1 MKRIALGT
9 LLIVVV
15 FLSSCSSSRKFQ
27 ASTAEDKPLFAAIN
41 ELNKRPNNNK
51 AQADLKTFYSNSIR
65 HHEDMLDAYSQAK
78 DLNRWDKML
87 SELNALQNIYTS
99 LQATPAS
106 FSIVK
111 PKNYQREIDQLKQQA
126 AADFYERGT
135 DLLSRSGRE
144 NALEAY
150 KSFRQADRFVKGYK
164 DTDKLIRESF
174 ENSVIN
180 VVINPIQD
188 NNIMFSR
195 FDSWG
200 ADFRYRPEDYQQ
212 SLARELTSRTAND
225 LPARF
230 FTDREVDRKRINPDI
245 EVNLAWRNLDGFRN
259 NPYRYTRQ
267 VSRNIHVGSDTSGH
281 PVYRKVYAT
290 LQITRNVYQV
300 RGDMEYQVADLHS
313 NNTIDYG
320 NVSDQVEWDDSY
332 ATYSGDSRALSQEDW
347 MLINNSAGRQSPTR
361 GDIMNALMR
370 KIYPDLRRRI
380 EMAID

>member
-1 MKRIALGT
+1 MKRTSLTA
-9 LLIVVV
+9 LLIAVV
-15 FLSSCSSSRKFQ
+15 FLFSCSNSRKFQ

-41 ELNKRPNNNK
+41 ELNKRPDNNK
-51 AQADLKTFYSNSIR
+51 AQADLKNFYTNSIR
-65 HHEDMLDAYSQAK
+65 HHEDMLEAYSQSR

-87 SELNALQNIYTS
+87 GELNALQNIYTS

-111 PKNYQREIDQLKQQA
+111 PKNYQGEIEQVKQQA
-126 AADFYERGT
+126 AAEFYDRGT
-135 DLLSRSGRE
+135 ELLSRSGRE
-144 NALEAY
+144 NSLEAY
-150 KSFRQADRFVKGYK
+150 KSFKQADRFVRGYK
-164 DTDKLIRESF
+164 DSDKLIRESYDK
-174 ENSVIN
+174 SVIN
-180 VVINPIQD
+180 VVINPIED

-212 SLARELTSRTAND
+212 ALARELSSRSGND
-225 LPARF
+225 LPVRF
-230 FTDREVDRKRINPDI
+230 FTDREVDRKRVNPDI

-259 NPYRYTRQ
+259 NPSRYTRQ
-267 VSRNIHVGSDTSGH
+267 VSRNIQVGSDTSGH

-300 RGDMEYQVADLHS
+300 RGDMEYQVADIHQ
-313 NNTIDYG
+313 NNIIDYG
-320 NVSDQVEWDDSY
+320 TVSDDVQWDDSY

-361 GDIMNALMR
+361 GDIMNSLMR